1 MLFSATLGDFGEIR
15 RKSFVLIKKKALTK
29 EERSEMMSD
38 IKTSESI
45 NVFSVKEAVA
55 PPNGAATRSPDPK
68 RTRVQSLNPATG
80 EVWREFESASA
91 EEVQSMV
98 ARARTAQ
105 KNWGALLFDERAQYL
120 RKLSDLVLVQS
131 RDIARL
137 ITREN
142 GKPVFEAQAMEVM
155 PVLDFIHY
163 YLKHGKKLLR
173 SKRVSHANWAL
184 KTKRGKFVH
193 EPLGVVGIISPW
205 NYPFMLPLGTIVPA
219 LLAGNAVVLKPS
231 EFTPSCA
238 LKIAELF
245 GQAGLPEN
253 VFTVAQG
260 DGLTGAALAQCQLDR
275 IVFTGSVA
283 TGRKVALAATERF
296 IPVTLELG
304 GSDAMIVLRDAD
316 LEHSTSGALWGR
328 FVNCGQSCV
337 AAKRIFVAREVFQP
351 FVEML
356 VRKVGQLKLGKGDD
370 PETDIGPMI
379 RPRQVD
385 MIEKQL
391 QVAVANGAKILCGG
405 KRRVDLGPCFFES
418 TILTQVTPQMNVM
431 CEETFGPL
439 LPIYPVRDAEEA
451 LQLANDSEFGLS
463 ASVWTKD
470 AKLARSLASR
480 LEAGAVLIN
489 DLIAHVGTSEA
500 SYGGIKTSG
509 LGRTHGPEGLLE
521 MTRMKFID
529 TELATFLRKPW
540 WFHYDAALLASIE
553 NFAQFQH
560 GRSLWAKFKNI
571 PGTLRL
577 LRQRNKV

>member
-1 MLFSATLGDFGEIR
+1 MSASFQTDTLG
-15 RKSFVLIKKKALTK
+15 V
-29 EERSEMMSD
+29 
-38 IKTSESI
+38 
-45 NVFSVKEAVA
+45 VA
-55 PPNGAATRSPDPK
+55 AEPIATQPNGAHAQPSNAPRSH
-68 RTRVQSLNPATG
+68 VQSLNPATG

-91 EEVQSMV
+91 EEVQAMV
-98 ARARTAQ
+98 ARARVAQ
-105 KNWGALLFDERAQYL
+105 KSWAALSFDDRAEYL
-120 RKLSDLVLVQS
+120 RKLSDLVLAQS
-131 RDIARL
+131 MEIARL

-142 GKPVFEAQAMEVM
+142 GKPVFEAQAMELM

-163 YLKHGKKLLR
+163 YRKHGKKLLR
-173 SKRVSHANWAL
+173 PIRVPHANWAL
-184 KTKRGKFVH
+184 KTKRGRVVY

-205 NYPFMLPLGTIVPA
+205 NYPFLLPLGTIIPA
-219 LLAGNAVVLKPS
+219 LLAGNTVVLKPS

-245 GQAGLPEN
+245 KQADLPED
-253 VFTVAQG
+253 VFAVAIG
-260 DGLTGAALAQCQLDR
+260 DGATGAALTQCELNR
-275 IVFTGSVA
+275 FVFTGSTA

-316 LEHSTSGALWGR
+316 LEHATSGALWGR

-337 AAKRIFVAREVFQP
+337 AAKRIFVAREVFEP
-351 FVEML
+351 FVDML

-370 PETDIGPMI
+370 PATDIGPMI
-379 RPRQVD
+379 RVRQVD

-391 QVAVANGAKILCGG
+391 HEAVASGAKILCGG
-405 KRRVDLGPCFFES
+405 KRRPDLGPCFFEP
-418 TILTQVTPQMNVM
+418 TVITEVTPQMNVM

-439 LPIYPVRDAEEA
+439 LPIYPVNDAEEA
-451 LQLANDSEFGLS
+451 LQLANASEFGLS

-470 AKLARSLASR
+470 AKLARSLANR
-480 LEAGAVLIN
+480 IEAGSVLIN

-529 TELATFLRKPW
+529 TELATFMRKPW
-540 WFHYDAALLASIE
+540 WYHYDAALLASIA
-553 NFAQFQH
+553 NFSQFQH
-560 GRSLWAKFKNI
+560 GRTLWAKIKNI

-577 LRQRNKV
+577 LRQGNKV